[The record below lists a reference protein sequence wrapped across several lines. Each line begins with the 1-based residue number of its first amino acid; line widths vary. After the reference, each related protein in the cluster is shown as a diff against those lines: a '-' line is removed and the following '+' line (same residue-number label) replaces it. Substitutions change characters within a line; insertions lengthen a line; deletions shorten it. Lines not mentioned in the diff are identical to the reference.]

1 MLYVMVDFAG
11 EKPVFRTNFLERCRR
26 PVTDIETSLNG
37 LRARIR
43 DCEKRYGRVP
53 GSVSLLP
60 VSKGQPP
67 EKIEQA
73 WRLGIRDFGESY
85 LQEAE
90 ARMALARDRNWR
102 CNWHFIGP
110 LQSNKTRGI
119 AANFQWV
126 QSVERIKIA
135 RRLSDQ
141 RPAGL
146 PPLNVCVQVN
156 LSGEV
161 SKSGVGLAG
170 TEDLCREIAALPRL
184 RLRGLMAIPA
194 QLADESAQRE
204 AFRALAI
211 EFHRIR
217 EFFPEM
223 DTLSMGMSADFEA
236 AIAEGATMIRLGEAI
251 FGKRLHR

>member
-1 MLYVMVDFAG
+1 M
-11 EKPVFRTNFLERCRR
+11 
-26 PVTDIETSLNG
+26 TDIESSLN
-37 LRARIR
+37 LVRARIR
-43 DCEKRYGRVP
+43 ECEKRHGRAP

-60 VSKGQPP
+60 VGKGQPL
-67 EKIEQA
+67 EKIERA

-85 LQEAE
+85 LREAQ
-90 ARMALARDRNWR
+90 ARMALARDRDWR
-102 CNWHFIGP
+102 CDWHFIGP

-126 QSVERIKIA
+126 QSVERVKIA
-135 RRLSDQ
+135 RRLNEQ

-161 SKSGVGLAG
+161 SKSGVNLAG
-170 TEDLCREIAALPRL
+170 AEDLCREIAALPRL

-194 QLADESAQRE
+194 RLADESAQRE
-204 AFRALAI
+204 AFRALAV
-211 EFHRIR
+211 EFHRLR
-217 EFFPEM
+217 EFFPDM

-251 FGKRLHR
+251 FGKRPRG